1 MPKQAPP
8 ESPADESQSSTP
20 PPGDAP
26 KAGAAHTHRFFT
38 WVRSLGL
45 VRQPGWIGGV
55 SAGIADRLGIDVIV
69 VRGILVVIAV
79 LGGPAIL
86 LYALAWLVLPDAKNH
101 IHLEDLVH
109 GKVETPVVG
118 IAVLVALSLLPVAQG
133 FWWFG
138 SLYWGSP
145 NWGDSVGRAIWTLV
159 ILGLLVWF
167 VVWFSRRA
175 SRGASTG
182 TAEGFRQAQ
191 PTATPATPSTATAAQ
206 PATGAQPA
214 TVGQPEVAA
223 GEPVQPAPLPA
234 DAPAEDVAA
243 WRASQ
248 VQWKADHEAYRQQ
261 LFQQRREAA
270 QAASR
275 AAQAERAARAAA
287 YRERYAATRSNPLYS
302 VALVGVAFVAGAIT
316 TLALGSGTPT
326 PVEWL
331 VGTAVAVGVLGAGII
346 VNGAIGKR
354 SGGASSVAVLL
365 SIVLLV
371 AAVVPQTQQRHYF
384 GTLRV
389 APTFHSSLTQTT
401 YLQGAGNVRLDLS
414 SYYSTPRPSFSKHD
428 GLQSYSQVNVLVVSG
443 NVTVTLPADEYVHID
458 AGTAGGHI
466 TTATGQRVENA
477 YNASLTVD
485 GYRTDQHAIR
495 ELDVDIHSLHGNIT
509 FIQQGANQ

>member
-1 MPKQAPP
+1 
-8 ESPADESQSSTP
+8 
-20 PPGDAP
+20 
-26 KAGAAHTHRFFT
+26 
-38 WVRSLGL
+38 VRSLGL

-55 SAGIADRLGIDVIV
+55 SAGIADRLGIDVVI

-167 VVWFSRRA
+167 VVWFSRRG
-175 SRGASTG
+175 SRGASTRATG
-182 TAEGFRQAQ
+182 GSGEGFQQAQ
-191 PTATPATPSTATAAQ
+191 AATAAQ
-206 PATGAQPA
+206 PAT
-214 TVGQPEVAA
+214 AA
-223 GEPVQPAPLPA
+223 VDEPVQPAPLA
-234 DAPAEDVAA
+234 SDAPAEDVAA

-248 VQWKADHEAYRQQ
+248 AQWKADHEAYRQQ
-261 LFQQRREAA
+261 QFQQRREAA

-287 YRERYAATRSNPLYS
+287 YRERYAKTRSNPLYS

-316 TLALGSGTPT
+316 TLAIGGGSPT
-326 PVEWL
+326 PSQWL
-331 VGTAVAVGVLGAGII
+331 VGTAVAVGVLGVGII

-365 SIVLLV
+365 AIVLLV
-371 AAVVPQTQQRHYF
+371 AAVVPETQQRHYF
-384 GTLRV
+384 GTLSV
-389 APTFHSSLTQTT
+389 APTFHSSVNQTT

-414 SYYSTPRPSFSKHD
+414 SYYSTPRPSFSNHD

-466 TTATGQRVENA
+466 VTATGERVENA
-477 YNASLTVD
+477 YNASMTVD

-495 ELDVDIHSLHGNIT
+495 ELDVDIHALHGNIT
-509 FIQQGANQ
+509 FVQQGANQ

>member
-20 PPGDAP
+20 PPEDAP
-26 KAGAAHTHRFFT
+26 KPGAAHTHRFFT

-167 VVWFSRRA
+167 VVWFSRRG
-175 SRGASTG
+175 SRGTSGAPTS
-182 TAEGFRQAQ
+182 AEGFRQGG
-191 PTATPATPSTATAAQ
+191 PTTAAAAATPAGSAEATTAT
-206 PATGAQPA
+206 
-214 TVGQPEVAA
+214 
-223 GEPVQPAPLPA
+223 GEPVQPTPLPA

-261 LFQQRREAA
+261 QFQQRREAA

-287 YRERYAATRSNPLYS
+287 YRERYAATRSHPLYS
-302 VALVGVAFVAGAIT
+302 VALVGVALVAGAIT
-316 TLALGSGTPT
+316 TLAIGNNSPTPT
-326 PVEWL
+326 QWL
-331 VGTAVAVGVLGAGII
+331 VGTAVAVGIIGVGII

-354 SGGASSVAVLL
+354 SGGASGVAVLL

-384 GTLRV
+384 GTLDI
-389 APTFHSSLTQTT
+389 APTFHSSVTQTT

-414 SYYSTPRPSFSKHD
+414 SYYSTPRPSFSKND

-466 TTATGQRVENA
+466 VTATGERVENA
-477 YNASLTVD
+477 YNATTTVD
-485 GYRTDQHAIR
+485 GYHSDQHAIR
-495 ELDVDIHSLHGNIT
+495 ELDVDVHSLHGNIT
-509 FIQQGANQ
+509 FVQQGANQ